1 MKSFILM
8 LIAMLIVSV
17 ASVPAIV
24 LNTIRKVYRREKLK
38 EYFKTIAI
46 GFDQAG
52 GSILY
57 GQEDWTVSSW
67 TYYLVRRSG
76 GDNRAAYWFM
86 RFINTLFRDES
97 HCEDSF
103 YDEAQKMKFKPEWM

>member
-8 LIAMLIVSV
+8 LIAITII
-17 ASVPAIV
+17 AITTIPIIIANV
-24 LNTIRKVYRREKLK
+24 IRKAYQRRDSIRD
-38 EYFKTIAI
+38 YFFTIAV

-67 TYYLVRRSG
+67 TYVL
-76 GDNRAAYWFM
+76 AYRENKEAQRFM
-86 RFINTLFRDES
+86 KIIDFIFGKN
-97 HCEDSF
+97 HCEKSYLWESIKQGDI
-103 YDEAQKMKFKPEWM
+103 K

>member
-8 LIAMLIVSV
+8 LIVLIIITIVTLPV
-17 ASVPAIV
+17 IV
-24 LNTIRKVYRREKLK
+24 LNVIRKAYRRESLQD
-38 EYFKTIAI
+38 YFFIIAI

-67 TYYLVRRSG
+67 TYVL
-76 GDNRAAYWFM
+76 AYRENKEAQRFM
-86 RFINTLFRDES
+86 KVIDFIFGKN
-97 HCEDSF
+97 HCEKSYLWESIKQGDV
-103 YDEAQKMKFKPEWM
+103 K